1 MKATKITPQ
10 VLREQRLASGLNQ
23 INIAKKARTTQAF
36 ISQLECKPSVAVER
50 LLRVLEAYGL
60 EVITKDECVYDADD
74 MEVYRSKVHYLEI
87 KVDIYENLIKELTR

>member
-10 VLREQRLASGLNQ
+10 VLKEQRLASGLTQ
-23 INIAKKARTTQAF
+23 TNIAKKARTTQEF

-60 EVITKDECVYDADD
+60 EVITKGECVYTAED
-74 MEVYRSKVHYLEI
+74 METYKRKIYYLET